1 MSEASEPKPEPKLK
15 LKKRLKKKL
24 KVKKKPK
31 LELNTELKPEL
42 EVKKKRKKRQRLT
55 VRRRSRDDHEL
66 VVIGWR
72 ALIDFPEFGLK
83 GIPAKVDTGARTS
96 SLHATHI
103 RSFERDGQTWLNFQL
118 YSGKRKA
125 RVQTTAEA
133 RLVDLRKIRSS
144 NGAVEE
150 RYVIETTISARGLSW
165 KAEVSLSKRSS
176 MTFPML
182 LGRACLRN
190 RFLVDS
196 GHSYLKTKTPSAAEP
211 ADEGEWSPS

>member
-1 MSEASEPKPEPKLK
+1 MSEAFEPKRKL
-15 LKKRLKKKL
+15 
-24 KVKKKPK
+24 KKKPK
-31 LELNTELKPEL
+31 RKAKPPAKPKSKS
-42 EVKKKRKKRQRLT
+42 VSKKRQRVT
-55 VRRRSRDDHEL
+55 VRRRARGEHEL

-72 ALIDFPEFGLK
+72 ALVDFPAFGLT

-96 SLHATHI
+96 SLHATHVQP
-103 RSFERDGQTWLNFQL
+103 FERDGKAWVRFHL
-118 YSGKRKA
+118 YSGKRNA
-125 RVQTTAEA
+125 RKHTVAEA
-133 RLVDLRKIRSS
+133 PLVDLRKIRSS

-150 RYVIETTISARGLSW
+150 RYVIETQVSARGLTW
-165 KAEVSLSKRSS
+165 TAEVSLSKRSS

-196 GHSYLKTKTPSAAEP
+196 GHSYLKTKTPSPAEP